1 MTSRNVRET
10 DARIAEH
17 LFRCEVPN
25 LLGPSGQPTNVYIV
39 GPGPATLIDA
49 GSDDSGATVLAA
61 LQRLGIDGLA
71 QIILT
76 HAHQD
81 HAGSATALRA
91 LTGAPVSLHPRDVG
105 ASGRHNIDLQV
116 DRLLAADEVI
126 AAGNYRFQVIETP
139 GHAQGHVSL
148 YEPTM
153 RALFAGDLMSGNGTI
168 AVVPPRGSMGEY
180 MASLRRV
187 SRLDVDMIYPGHGPA
202 IPNGNERI
210 AQYISHR
217 ERREQ
222 DIVETIESGSDTVAA
237 ITDVL
242 YADVLPRIRP
252 QAAGTV
258 LAHVIHLIEQGRI
271 SVIHEG
277 PTIDESQF
285 AVV

>member
-1 MTSRNVRET
+1 MTHVNVR
-10 DARIAEH
+10 DMDDRIAGQ

-49 GSDDSGATVLAA
+49 GSDDGGASVLAA
-61 LQRLGIDGLA
+61 LRRLGIDGLA

-81 HAGSATALRA
+81 HAGSAAALRVA
-91 LTGAPVSLHPRDVG
+91 TGALIALHPRDIG

-116 DRLLAADEVI
+116 DRRLAADDVI
-126 AAGNYRFQVIETP
+126 EAGPYRLQVIETP

-148 YEPTM
+148 YEPTL

-180 MASLRRV
+180 MASLRQV
-187 SRLDVDMIYPGHGPA
+187 SQLDVDTVYPGHGPP
-202 IPNGNERI
+202 ILNGNERI
-210 AQYISHR
+210 AQYIAHR

-222 DIVETIESGSDTVAA
+222 DIFETIASGSDTIDA

-258 LAHVIHLIEQGRI
+258 LAHVIHLIEQGR
-271 SVIHEG
+271 VTVTHEG
-277 PTIDESQF
+277 PTISESQF
-285 AVV
+285 TVA